1 MIADLVAD
9 RSFEFA
15 VERAVFVAVLHRLM
29 VSGSDRACEK
39 WMRDYP
45 IEGAEALSLHHFY
58 RAMAWAGGGIA

>member
-1 MIADLVAD
+1 LFERLWAESGCRAVIADLVAD

-39 WMRDYP
+39 
-45 IEGAEALSLHHFY
+45 
-58 RAMAWAGGGIA
+58 